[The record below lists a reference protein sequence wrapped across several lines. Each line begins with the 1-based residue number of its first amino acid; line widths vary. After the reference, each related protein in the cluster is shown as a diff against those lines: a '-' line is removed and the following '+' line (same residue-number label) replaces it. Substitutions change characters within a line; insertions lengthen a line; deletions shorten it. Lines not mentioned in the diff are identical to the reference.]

1 MGVHETTLLRSRFA
15 KACMDVPCL
24 FDAVC
29 TLKLSVINS
38 SYLKELYKESFYET
52 DPPVTAM
59 K

>member
-38 SYLKELYKESFYET
+38 SHLKKL
-52 DPPVTAM
+52 
-59 K
+59 